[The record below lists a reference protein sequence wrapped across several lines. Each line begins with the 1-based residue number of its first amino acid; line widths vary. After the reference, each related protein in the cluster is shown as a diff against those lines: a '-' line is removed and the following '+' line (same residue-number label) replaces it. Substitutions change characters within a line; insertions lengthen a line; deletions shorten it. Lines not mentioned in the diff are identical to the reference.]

1 MDAVTY
7 PHSSVVEFMQKY
19 MVPLKVAFD
28 AQPLATDFNIKWTPT
43 LITLDPAGKEH
54 HRTIGFLSPPE
65 LIPSLMLGMAKCQF
79 DSEQMKEAISLLEKV
94 LAEFPRSDSAPEAI
108 YLLGVSR
115 YKLTHDAKPL
125 KEAYARLQSEY
136 PSSEWTKRAS
146 PYRLL

>member
-1 MDAVTY
+1 
-7 PHSSVVEFMQKY
+7 MQKY
-19 MVPLKVAFD
+19 LVPLKVAFD

-54 HRTIGFLSPPE
+54 HRTIGFLSPLE

-79 DSEQMKEAISLLEKV
+79 DSERMKEAISLLEKV